1 MSDSVLENAKRMRQI
16 CNDTHPEVER
26 VLIERLNRMTAQEK
40 WQRMTELCQFAEMM
54 AMADVRERY
63 PNASERECFLRV
75 ASRRLSADIMRK
87 VYGWD
92 PDKEG
97 Y

>member
-1 MSDSVLENAKRMRQI
+1 MEAKDPHPMSKI

-26 VLIERLNRMTAQEK
+26 ILIERYRQMSAVEK
-40 WQRMTELCQFAEMM
+40 WQRMTELCQFAEAM

-63 PNASERECFLRV
+63 PDATERECFLRV
-75 ASRRLSADIMRK
+75 ASRRLSPEIMRK
-87 VYGWD
+87 AYGWD